1 MNIKADATHQ
11 AQYFHRNILFSTEP
25 PRIDG
30 LEQSRHF
37 LNRPLLSSVPTPLS
51 FLVIRFRRSPL
62 ISRRSFLATGTLA
75 SLAVASSRSPL
86 AFAEPSD
93 RLGVQLYVLRDML
106 SKDFDGT
113 LAKVASIG
121 IKNVEF
127 AGFYKRTAKQVRE
140 TLASSGL
147 TATGAHC
154 LQASMSD
161 DEVQH
166 TIDFCHEVGMPYMIA
181 AVPSI
186 KPNASGKSSG
196 DPFKNIGLED
206 FRWSADRFNV
216 IGRKVRDAGMRF
228 AYHNHN
234 IEARK
239 YGNVTGFDEI
249 IRLTDPS
256 VVALEFDTGNFIAG
270 GGDPYPY
277 LTKHPGR
284 FELAHV
290 KEWAGPFTPT
300 LTGNFPKYA
309 DFGKGSTD
317 WKKMMSELKKAGVK
331 QTFIEQDGTASG
343 DELGAVRQAYQ
354 YLLKI

>member
-1 MNIKADATHQ
+1 M
-11 AQYFHRNILFSTEP
+11 
-25 PRIDG
+25 
-30 LEQSRHF
+30 
-37 LNRPLLSSVPTPLS
+37 
-51 FLVIRFRRSPL
+51 
-62 ISRRSFLATGTLA
+62 ISRRSFLAKGTLA
-75 SLAVASSRSPL
+75 ALAIASTRTTKAIAESP
-86 AFAEPSD
+86 D

-106 SKDFDGT
+106 AKDFDGT
-113 LAKVASIG
+113 LAKVAALG

-140 TLASSGL
+140 ALSKTGL

-154 LQASMSD
+154 LLASMSD
-161 DEVQH
+161 DEVH
-166 TIDFCHEVGMPYMIA
+166 RTIGFCHEVGMPYMIA

-186 KPNASGKSSG
+186 KPNASGKSVG
-196 DPFKNIGLED
+196 NPFENIGLED
-206 FRWSADRFNV
+206 FRWSADRFNA
-216 IGRKVRDAGMRF
+216 IGRKVREAGMRF

-239 YGNVTGFDEI
+239 YGSITGFDEI

-277 LTKHPGR
+277 LAKFPHR

-300 LTGNFPKYA
+300 LTSNFPKYA
-309 DFGKGSTD
+309 SFGEGKTD
-317 WKKMMSELKKAGVK
+317 WKKMMTELKKAGVK
-331 QTFIEQDGTASG
+331 QTFIEQDGTATG
-343 DELGAVRQAYQ
+343 DELGAVRQAYNF
-354 YLLKI
+354 LLKI

>member
-1 MNIKADATHQ
+1 MA
-11 AQYFHRNILFSTEP
+11 
-25 PRIDG
+25 
-30 LEQSRHF
+30 
-37 LNRPLLSSVPTPLS
+37 
-51 FLVIRFRRSPL
+51 
-62 ISRRSFLATGTLA
+62 TLA
-75 SLAVASSRSPL
+75 IAASRSPL
-86 AFAEPSD
+86 AFAESSS

-106 SKDFDGT
+106 AKDFDGT
-113 LAKVASIG
+113 LAKVAALG

-127 AGFYKRTAKQVRE
+127 AGFYKRTAKEVKA
-140 TLASSGL
+140 TLAKEGL

-161 DEVQH
+161 DEVQR

-186 KPNASGKSSG
+186 KPDAAGKSLG
-196 DPFKNIGLED
+196 NPFENISLED
-206 FRWSADRFNV
+206 FRWSADRFNT

-234 IEARK
+234 IEARS
-239 YGNVTGFDEI
+239 YGDITGFDEI
-249 IRLTDPS
+249 IRLTDPA

-277 LTKHPGR
+277 LAKYPHR

-300 LTGNFPKYA
+300 LTSNFPKYA
-309 DFGKGSTD
+309 NFGEGKTD
-317 WKKMMSELKKAGVK
+317 WKKMMTELKKAGVK
-331 QTFIEQDGTASG
+331 QTFIEQDGTATG
-343 DELGAVRQAYQ
+343 DELGAVRQAYN

>member
-1 MNIKADATHQ
+1 M
-11 AQYFHRNILFSTEP
+11 
-25 PRIDG
+25 
-30 LEQSRHF
+30 
-37 LNRPLLSSVPTPLS
+37 
-51 FLVIRFRRSPL
+51 
-62 ISRRSFLATGTLA
+62 LA
-75 SLAVASSRSPL
+75 
-86 AFAEPSD
+86 
-93 RLGVQLYVLRDML
+93 
-106 SKDFDGT
+106 KDFDGT
-113 LAKVASIG
+113 LAKVASLG

-127 AGFYKRTAKQVRE
+127 AGFYNRTAKQVRA
-140 TLASSGL
+140 TLAKTGL

-154 LQASMSD
+154 LLASMHD
-161 DEVQH
+161 DEVQR

-186 KPNASGKSSG
+186 KPNASGKSVG
-196 DPFKNIGLED
+196 NPFENIGLED
-206 FRWSADRFNV
+206 FRWSADRFNT

-239 YGNVTGFDEI
+239 YGNTTGFDEI

-256 VVALEFDTGNFIAG
+256 VVGLEFDTGNFIAG

-277 LTKHPGR
+277 LAKFPHR

-290 KEWAGPFTPT
+290 KEWATPFTPT
-300 LTGNFPKYA
+300 LTSNFPKYA
-309 DFGKGSTD
+309 NFGEGKTD

-331 QTFIEQDGTASG
+331 QTFIEQDGTATG

-354 YLLKI
+354 YLLKV

>member
-1 MNIKADATHQ
+1 
-11 AQYFHRNILFSTEP
+11 
-25 PRIDG
+25 
-30 LEQSRHF
+30 
-37 LNRPLLSSVPTPLS
+37 
-51 FLVIRFRRSPL
+51 L
-62 ISRRSFLATGTLA
+62 ISRRRFLATGTLA
-75 SLAVASSRSPL
+75 SLAIASSRSPL
-86 AFAEPSD
+86 AIAESPS
-93 RLGVQLYVLRDML
+93 RLGVQLYVLREML
-106 SKDFDGT
+106 GKDFDGT
-113 LAKVASIG
+113 LAKVAALG

-127 AGFYKRTAKQVRE
+127 AGFYGRTAKQVRA
-140 TLASSGL
+140 TLANSGL

-161 DEVQH
+161 DEVQR

-186 KPNASGKSSG
+186 KPNAKGKSVG
-196 DPFKNIGLED
+196 NPFESIGLDD
-206 FRWSADRFNV
+206 FRWSADRFNT
-216 IGRKVRDAGMRF
+216 IGRKVHDGGMRF

-239 YGNVTGFDEI
+239 YGNIVGFDEI

-277 LTKHPGR
+277 LVKYPHR

-300 LTGNFPKYA
+300 LTSNFPKYA

-317 WKKMMSELKKAGVK
+317 WKKMMTSLKNAGVK
-331 QTFIEQDGTASG
+331 QVFIEQDGTAAE
-343 DELGAVRQAYQ
+343 DELGAVRQAYD

>member
-1 MNIKADATHQ
+1 M
-11 AQYFHRNILFSTEP
+11 
-25 PRIDG
+25 
-30 LEQSRHF
+30 
-37 LNRPLLSSVPTPLS
+37 
-51 FLVIRFRRSPL
+51 
-62 ISRRSFLATGTLA
+62 ISRRSFIATGTLA
-75 SLAVASSRSPL
+75 SLAIASSSSPKG
-86 AFAEPSD
+86 FAESPD
-93 RLGVQLYVLRDML
+93 RLGVQLYVLRAML
-106 SKDFDGT
+106 AKDFDGT
-113 LAKVASIG
+113 LAKVASLG

-127 AGFYKRTAKQVRE
+127 AGFYNRTAKQVRA
-140 TLASSGL
+140 TLASAGL

-154 LQASMSD
+154 LLASMSD
-161 DEVQH
+161 DEVH
-166 TIDFCHEVGMPYMIA
+166 RTIDFCHEVGMPYMIA

-196 DPFKNIGLED
+196 NPFENISLED
-206 FRWSADRFNV
+206 FRWSADRFNT
-216 IGRKVRDAGMRF
+216 IGRLVQQAGMRF

-239 YGNVTGFDEI
+239 YGNIVGFDEI
-249 IRLTDPS
+249 IRITDPS

-277 LTKHPGR
+277 LTKHPHR

-300 LTGNFPKYA
+300 LTSNFPRYA

-317 WKKMMSELKKAGVK
+317 WKKMMTELKKAGVK
-331 QTFIEQDGTASG
+331 RTFIEQDGTATG

-354 YLLKI
+354 YLLKV

>member
-1 MNIKADATHQ
+1 MA
-11 AQYFHRNILFSTEP
+11 
-25 PRIDG
+25 
-30 LEQSRHF
+30 
-37 LNRPLLSSVPTPLS
+37 
-51 FLVIRFRRSPL
+51 
-62 ISRRSFLATGTLA
+62 TLA
-75 SLAVASSRSPL
+75 IAASRSPL
-86 AFAEPSD
+86 AFAESSS

-106 SKDFDGT
+106 AKDFDGT
-113 LAKVASIG
+113 LAKVAALG

-127 AGFYKRTAKQVRE
+127 AGFYKRTAKQVKA
-140 TLASSGL
+140 TLAKEGL

-161 DEVQH
+161 DEVQR
-166 TIDFCHEVGMPYMIA
+166 TIDFCHEVGMTYMIA

-186 KPNASGKSSG
+186 KPDAAGKSLG
-196 DPFKNIGLED
+196 NPFENISLED
-206 FRWSADRFNV
+206 FRWSADRFNT

-234 IEARK
+234 IEARR
-239 YGNVTGFDEI
+239 YGDITGFDEI
-249 IRLTDPS
+249 IRLTDPA

-277 LTKHPGR
+277 LAKYPHR

-300 LTGNFPKYA
+300 LTSNFPKYA
-309 DFGKGSTD
+309 NFGEGKTD
-317 WKKMMSELKKAGVK
+317 WKKMMTELKKAGVK
-331 QTFIEQDGTASG
+331 QTFIEQDGTATG
-343 DELGAVRQAYQ
+343 DELGAVRQAYN

>member
-1 MNIKADATHQ
+1 MA
-11 AQYFHRNILFSTEP
+11 
-25 PRIDG
+25 
-30 LEQSRHF
+30 
-37 LNRPLLSSVPTPLS
+37 
-51 FLVIRFRRSPL
+51 
-62 ISRRSFLATGTLA
+62 TLA
-75 SLAVASSRSPL
+75 IAASRSPL
-86 AFAEPSD
+86 AFAESSS

-106 SKDFDGT
+106 AKDFDGT
-113 LAKVASIG
+113 LAKVAALG

-127 AGFYKRTAKQVRE
+127 AGFYKRTAKEVKA
-140 TLASSGL
+140 TLAKEGL

-161 DEVQH
+161 DEVQR

-186 KPNASGKSSG
+186 KPNAAGKSLG
-196 DPFKNIGLED
+196 NPFENISLED
-206 FRWSADRFNV
+206 FRWSADRFNT
-216 IGRKVRDAGMRF
+216 IGRKVREAGMRF

-234 IEARK
+234 IEARR
-239 YGNVTGFDEI
+239 YGDITGFDEI
-249 IRLTDPS
+249 IRLTDPA

-277 LTKHPGR
+277 LAKYPHR

-300 LTGNFPKYA
+300 LTSNFPKYA
-309 DFGKGSTD
+309 NVGEGKTD
-317 WKKMMSELKKAGVK
+317 WKKMMTELKKAGVK
-331 QTFIEQDGTASG
+331 QTFIEQDGTATG
-343 DELGAVRQAYQ
+343 DELGAVRQAYN

>member
-1 MNIKADATHQ
+1 
-11 AQYFHRNILFSTEP
+11 
-25 PRIDG
+25 
-30 LEQSRHF
+30 
-37 LNRPLLSSVPTPLS
+37 V
-51 FLVIRFRRSPL
+51 
-62 ISRRSFLATGTLA
+62 ISRRNFLATGTLA
-75 SLAVASSRSPL
+75 TLAVASSPSSMAYAESP
-86 AFAEPSD
+86 S
-93 RLGVQLYVLRDML
+93 RLGVQLYVLRDL
-106 SKDFDGT
+106 LAKDFDGT
-113 LAKVASIG
+113 LAKVAALG

-127 AGFYKRTAKQVRE
+127 AGFYHRSAKQVR
-140 TLASSGL
+140 ASLGSAGL
-147 TATGAHC
+147 TVTGAHC

-161 DEVQH
+161 DEIER

-186 KPNASGKSSG
+186 KSNASGKSAG
-196 DPFKNIGLED
+196 NPFENIGLED
-206 FRWSADRFNV
+206 FRWSADRFNI

-239 YGNVTGFDEI
+239 YGDILGFDEI

-277 LTKHPGR
+277 LARFSHR

-290 KEWAGPFTPT
+290 KEWVAPFTPT
-300 LTGNFPKYA
+300 LTSNFPKYA
-309 DFGKGSTD
+309 ELGKGPTD
-317 WKKMMSELKKAGVK
+317 WRKMMTELKKAGVK
-331 QTFIEQDGTASG
+331 QTFIEQDGTAAG
-343 DELGAVRQAYQ
+343 DELGAVRQAYE

>member
-1 MNIKADATHQ
+1 MA
-11 AQYFHRNILFSTEP
+11 
-25 PRIDG
+25 
-30 LEQSRHF
+30 
-37 LNRPLLSSVPTPLS
+37 
-51 FLVIRFRRSPL
+51 
-62 ISRRSFLATGTLA
+62 TLA
-75 SLAVASSRSPL
+75 IASSRSPL
-86 AFAEPSD
+86 AFAESSS

-106 SKDFDGT
+106 AKDFDGT
-113 LAKVASIG
+113 LAKVAALG

-127 AGFYKRTAKQVRE
+127 AGFYKRTAKEVKA
-140 TLASSGL
+140 TLAKEGL

-161 DEVQH
+161 DEVQR

-186 KPNASGKSSG
+186 KPNAAGKSLG
-196 DPFKNIGLED
+196 NPFENISLED
-206 FRWSADRFNV
+206 FRWSADRFNT
-216 IGRKVRDAGMRF
+216 IGRKVRVAGMRF

-234 IEARK
+234 IEARR
-239 YGNVTGFDEI
+239 YGDITGFDEI
-249 IRLTDPS
+249 IRLTDPA

-277 LTKHPGR
+277 LAKYPHR

-300 LTGNFPKYA
+300 LTSNFPKYA
-309 DFGKGSTD
+309 NFGEGKTD
-317 WKKMMSELKKAGVK
+317 WKKMMTELKKAGVK
-331 QTFIEQDGTASG
+331 QTFIEQDGTATG
-343 DELGAVRQAYQ
+343 DELGAVRQAYN

>member
-1 MNIKADATHQ
+1 MA
-11 AQYFHRNILFSTEP
+11 
-25 PRIDG
+25 
-30 LEQSRHF
+30 
-37 LNRPLLSSVPTPLS
+37 
-51 FLVIRFRRSPL
+51 
-62 ISRRSFLATGTLA
+62 TLA
-75 SLAVASSRSPL
+75 IAASRSPL
-86 AFAEPSD
+86 AFAESSS

-106 SKDFDGT
+106 AKNFDGT
-113 LAKVASIG
+113 LAKVAALG

-127 AGFYKRTAKQVRE
+127 AGFYKRTAKEVKA
-140 TLASSGL
+140 TLAKEGL

-161 DEVQH
+161 DEVQR

-186 KPNASGKSSG
+186 KPNAAGKSLG
-196 DPFKNIGLED
+196 NPFENISFED
-206 FRWSADRFNV
+206 FRWSADRFNT

-234 IEARK
+234 IEARR
-239 YGNVTGFDEI
+239 YGDITGFDEI
-249 IRLTDPS
+249 IRLTDPA

-277 LTKHPGR
+277 LAKYPHR

-300 LTGNFPKYA
+300 LTSNFPKYA
-309 DFGKGSTD
+309 NFGEGKTD
-317 WKKMMSELKKAGVK
+317 WKKMMTELKKAGVK
-331 QTFIEQDGTASG
+331 QTFIEQDGTATG
-343 DELGAVRQAYQ
+343 DELGAVRQAYN

>member
-1 MNIKADATHQ
+1 MA
-11 AQYFHRNILFSTEP
+11 
-25 PRIDG
+25 
-30 LEQSRHF
+30 
-37 LNRPLLSSVPTPLS
+37 
-51 FLVIRFRRSPL
+51 
-62 ISRRSFLATGTLA
+62 TLA
-75 SLAVASSRSPL
+75 IAASRSPL
-86 AFAEPSD
+86 AFAESSS

-106 SKDFDGT
+106 AKDFDGT
-113 LAKVASIG
+113 LAKVAALG

-127 AGFYKRTAKQVRE
+127 AGFYKRTAKEVKA
-140 TLASSGL
+140 TLAKKGL

-161 DEVQH
+161 DEVQR

-186 KPNASGKSSG
+186 KPDAAGKSLG
-196 DPFKNIGLED
+196 NPFENISLED
-206 FRWSADRFNV
+206 FRWSADRFNT

-234 IEARK
+234 IEARR
-239 YGNVTGFDEI
+239 YGDITGFDEI
-249 IRLTDPS
+249 IRLTDPA

-277 LTKHPGR
+277 LAKYPHR

-300 LTGNFPKYA
+300 LTSNFPKYA
-309 DFGKGSTD
+309 NFGEGKTD
-317 WKKMMSELKKAGVK
+317 WKKMMTELKKAGVK
-331 QTFIEQDGTASG
+331 QTFIEQDGTATG
-343 DELGAVRQAYQ
+343 DELGAVRQAYN

>member
-1 MNIKADATHQ
+1 MA
-11 AQYFHRNILFSTEP
+11 
-25 PRIDG
+25 
-30 LEQSRHF
+30 
-37 LNRPLLSSVPTPLS
+37 
-51 FLVIRFRRSPL
+51 
-62 ISRRSFLATGTLA
+62 TLA
-75 SLAVASSRSPL
+75 IAASRSPL
-86 AFAEPSD
+86 AFAESSS

-106 SKDFDGT
+106 AKDFDGT
-113 LAKVASIG
+113 LAKVAALG

-127 AGFYKRTAKQVRE
+127 AGFYKRTAKEVKA
-140 TLASSGL
+140 TLAKEGL

-161 DEVQH
+161 DEVQR

-186 KPNASGKSSG
+186 KPDAAGKSLG
-196 DPFKNIGLED
+196 NPFENISLED
-206 FRWSADRFNV
+206 FRWSADRFNT

-234 IEARK
+234 IEARR
-239 YGNVTGFDEI
+239 YGDITGFDEI
-249 IRLTDPS
+249 IRLTDPA

-277 LTKHPGR
+277 LAKYPHR

-300 LTGNFPKYA
+300 LTSNFPKYA
-309 DFGKGSTD
+309 NFGEGKTD
-317 WKKMMSELKKAGVK
+317 WKKMMTELKKAGVK
-331 QTFIEQDGTASG
+331 QTFIEQDGTATG
-343 DELGAVRQAYQ
+343 DELGAVRQAYN

>member
-1 MNIKADATHQ
+1 MA
-11 AQYFHRNILFSTEP
+11 
-25 PRIDG
+25 
-30 LEQSRHF
+30 
-37 LNRPLLSSVPTPLS
+37 
-51 FLVIRFRRSPL
+51 
-62 ISRRSFLATGTLA
+62 TLA
-75 SLAVASSRSPL
+75 IASSRSPL
-86 AFAEPSD
+86 AFAESSS

-106 SKDFDGT
+106 AKDFAGT
-113 LAKVASIG
+113 LAKVAALE

-127 AGFYKRTAKQVRE
+127 AGFYKRTAKEVKS
-140 TLASSGL
+140 TLAKEGL

-154 LQASMSD
+154 MQASMSD
-161 DEVQH
+161 DEVQR

-186 KPNASGKSSG
+186 KPNAAGKSLG
-196 DPFKNIGLED
+196 NPFENISLED
-206 FRWSADRFNV
+206 FRWSADRFNT

-234 IEARK
+234 IEARR
-239 YGNVTGFDEI
+239 YGDITGFDEI
-249 IRLTDPS
+249 IRLTDPA

-277 LTKHPGR
+277 LAKYPHR

-300 LTGNFPKYA
+300 LTSNFPKYA
-309 DFGKGSTD
+309 NFGEGKTD
-317 WKKMMSELKKAGVK
+317 WKKMMTELKKAGVK
-331 QTFIEQDGTASG
+331 QTFIEQDGTATG
-343 DELGAVRQAYQ
+343 DELGAVRQAYN